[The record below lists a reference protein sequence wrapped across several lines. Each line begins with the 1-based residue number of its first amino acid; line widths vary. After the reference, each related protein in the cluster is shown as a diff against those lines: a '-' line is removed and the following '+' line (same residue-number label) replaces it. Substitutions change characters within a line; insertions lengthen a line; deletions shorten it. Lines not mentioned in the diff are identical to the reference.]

1 MFNVFKRPMFRRG
14 GSPTGTGIMSH
25 VERRPNYSIGGKV
38 TPRVNAK
45 FGFGNFF
52 KGGGDKYFSN
62 PTKMNTRPSAGGP
75 GIESIISQSML
86 EELAGGG
93 NRNRIIPPRGSPY
106 TGGVAFAAPIAAQ
119 TGLAYLN
126 RPRSTEALKY
136 MKQMNDSG
144 YMDETAGINDFQDYA
159 EELIKKDKQGKPIS
173 FTDAFLMNSET
184 GTYPKFL
191 GRTQDREIRKAVEEK
206 EDLVTEGEKELF
218 DSEEYRFGLRL
229 KEQEKAKLNRE
240 LSEKLKKD
248 PGKKDPKYVESD
260 NRSSYEKEY
269 DMLNKLIPG
278 GISKAEKAFLIGKA
292 LSSPGSIADKI
303 DIAGSEG
310 MKLLKDKKQR
320 DRAIA
325 KLAYTGSVQKDIAKT
340 SADKQNYQERL
351 YNEMRKYKTVL
362 SNPNASKENKA
373 MAIKEITILKDV
385 ISTLN
390 PNKNQ
395 KLMDPEKARLTMEKF
410 EKKAFNLKNKPKG
423 DPDYA
428 DDYVSYVA
436 AIELLQQYPNLI
448 PSIKRIDAQGIGIL
462 TENKK
467 DGGRTGYA
475 LGTNP
480 MEAAPE
486 MAAMSTNK
494 IKQEPNQGQVPTAS
508 TTELSFEEIRNRLPK
523 EITDSIVKLISSS
536 NEALQDFSFIR
547 TQGDVDKFNIKYG
560 VTLVLPAQT

>member
-25 VERRPNYSIGGKV
+25 VEPRKNFNTGARGTGASNMAQFLKNQANRYRAAGRIGPN
-38 TPRVNAK
+38 PM
-45 FGFGNFF
+45 FGPPN
-52 KGGGDKYFSN
+52 SN
-62 PTKMNTRPSAGGP
+62 S
-75 GIESIISQSML
+75 L
-86 EELAGGG
+86 
-93 NRNRIIPPRGSPY
+93 IPKGSPY
-106 TGGVAFAAPIAAQ
+106 MGGIYAAAPIAAQ

-126 RPRSTEALKY
+126 RPKTTEALKY
-136 MKQMNDSG
+136 MKG
-144 YMDETAGINDFQDYA
+144 FDEGAITSIADAENASDYQNYA

-173 FTDAFLMNSET
+173 FTDAFFLDPET

-191 GRTQDREIRKAVEEK
+191 GRTKDMKIRKDMEEK
-206 EDLVTEGEKELF
+206 EDLVTEGEEELF

-248 PGKKDPKYVESD
+248 SGEKDAKYVASD
-260 NRSSYEKEY
+260 NRSSFEKEKELL
-269 DMLNKLIPG
+269 DKMIPG
-278 GISKAEKAFLIGKA
+278 GISKAEKALLIGKA
-292 LSSPGSIADKI
+292 ISSPGSIADKI

-325 KLAYTGSVQKDIAKT
+325 KLAYTGSTQKDIAKI
-340 SADKQNYQERL
+340 SAERQTRAERQL
-351 YNEMRKYKTVL
+351 IK
-362 SNPNASKENKA
+362 AEN
-373 MAIKEITILKDV
+373 AIKILGDPKASPKAKAEAQKTLDTASALSKLFSKSPSSKTIGPEESKKIIGKFNKNAIKLKDMKKD
-385 ISTLN
+385 S
-390 PNKNQ
+390 
-395 KLMDPEKARLTMEKF
+395 PEYVNAY
-410 EKKAFNLKNKPKG
+410 N
-423 DPDYA
+423 
-428 DDYVSYVA
+428 DYVTELQLLLNYPIL
-436 AIELLQQYPNLI
+436 IE
-448 PSIKRIDAQGIGIL
+448 SIKSIDSVNVGALG
-462 TENKK
+462 KK
-467 DGGRTGYA
+467 DGGRIGYS